1 MKRARTTVR
10 GKLLSSSSL
19 PSICFN
25 SRIVVQQSATPPA
38 STPMVNLTADTLKR
52 HNVGT
57 KFNAAMRGTCTDVL
71 SQPSV
76 TSSMANISSDSE
88 DLPHWLEKDETWSV
102 EIGPW
107 NSVGGYMK
115 FC

>member
-1 MKRARTTVR
+1 
-10 GKLLSSSSL
+10 
-19 PSICFN
+19 
-25 SRIVVQQSATPPA
+25 
-38 STPMVNLTADTLKR
+38 MVNLTADTLKR

-71 SQPSV
+71 FLPSV
-76 TSSMANISSDSE
+76 TSSMAHISSDSG

-107 NSVGGYMK
+107 NSVGGYIQFWRYVHDARICLENKRIMYHWVGY
-115 FC
+115 